1 MKTKILL
8 LLSLFSIAMS
18 MEIKAAE
25 AYAVLN
31 GSTLTFYY
39 DADKAKRAGTV
50 YELNRLSF
58 EPKWYSN
65 ADKISTVVFN
75 SSFSE
80 ARPTTTH
87 YWFKNMTKLT
97 SIVGMRYL
105 NTSKVTRMSH
115 MFQNCS
121 SLTSLDLSSFDTSNV
136 TDIFYMF
143 WGCSSLTSLDLSSF
157 DTTNVTLMDGMFA
170 GCSNLTYL
178 NLSSFNTPK
187 VIDMGY
193 MFWRCASLTS
203 LNLSTFD
210 TSNVTDIGS
219 MFRDC
224 SSLTSLN
231 LSRFTTSKVTDMSYL
246 FDHCSSLTNLDLSS
260 FDTSNVTKMNF
271 MFDCCSSLTSLDLS
285 SFNTS
290 NVTDMYS
297 MFRSCYSLISLELS
311 NFDTSNVTN
320 MNFMFDCCSSLTS
333 LDLSSFNTSNVTE
346 MSSIL
351 YGCSSLTNLNI
362 SSTMEN
368 MNDNSCEN
376 VGTTSSPCTIYAPE
390 GFDFGVDTSGDYF
403 QWKGG
408 YFKLGK
414 EEAPKETYA
423 VLTDDEYSGG
433 KRLSFYYDSEKSSHD
448 EGTVYSLNEGANFPD
463 WNTEETAASITS
475 VGYHCDFEDARP
487 TSGYCWFY
495 EMGNLERIDDGQF
508 LNTSE
513 MTNMAGMFFYC
524 SKLSYIG
531 AYNFDTSKATN
542 MWAMFYGCSALEE
555 LDVSGFNTSNVT
567 DMTGMFCY
575 CSSLTS
581 LDLSSFD
588 TSKSTSF
595 NGMFYGC
602 SGLTSLNL
610 GGFDI
615 SSATDTQ
622 NMLAYCTGLKELTV
636 SLSMQDLADGACAGI
651 GTASSPC
658 TIYAPAGFNFGVS
671 TTGSYFQWKGGYFK
685 LGAQTALL
693 GDVNAS
699 GTVTLAD
706 AICEISWLLEQNP
719 PVFVEAVADY
729 NQDNVVSAS
738 DAIAIIQYVATVE
751 PSPINP
757 DVPDPDVTKI
767 LDELGL
773 LRPTLN
779 GFDLPLADLRGYT
792 AFTMDVTLP
801 DGETLASAKLGTHSV
816 AVTPL
821 GGNRYRIVAWS
832 MDMAEIGS
840 GTTLHCT
847 TTGGS
852 PASAII
858 NNIRIVD
865 LQTRE
870 HGARAVE
877 CTPDGIHYMDKAPD
891 TSSPRYRI
899 DGTRIA
905 TPHRGIVIENGRK
918 VVVRQ

>member
-25 AYAVLN
+25 AYAVIAD
-31 GSTLTFYY
+31 STMTLYY
-39 DADKAKRAGTV
+39 DDFKSTRSGNIFTT
-50 YELNRLSF
+50 ELNRIYEFNSVARYTPSWYKSAYKNSVKTIVFDVSF
-58 EPKWYSN
+58 AAARP
-65 ADKISTVVFN
+65 ISTYCWF
-75 SSFSE
+75 SSM
-80 ARPTTTH
+80 
-87 YWFKNMTKLT
+87 KNLT
-97 SIVGMRYL
+97 SIRNMQYL
-105 NTSKVTRMSH
+105 NTSNTTEMSD
-115 MFQNCS
+115 MFSFNPK
-121 SLTSLDLSSFDTSNV
+121 LTSLDLSYFNTSNA
-136 TDIFYMF
+136 TSIWRMF
-143 WGCSSLTSLDLSSF
+143 GSCTGLKHLDLSHF
-157 DTTNVTLMDGMFA
+157 D
-170 GCSNLTYL
+170 
-178 NLSSFNTPK
+178 
-187 VIDMGY
+187 
-193 MFWRCASLTS
+193 
-203 LNLSTFD
+203 
-210 TSNVTDIGS
+210 
-219 MFRDC
+219 
-224 SSLTSLN
+224 
-231 LSRFTTSKVTDMSYL
+231 TSKVTSMAALCDRCY
-246 FDHCSSLTNLDLSS
+246 SLESID
-260 FDTSNVTKMNF
+260 V
-271 MFDCCSSLTSLDLS
+271 S

-290 NVTDMYS
+290 NVKYFYA
-297 MFRSCYSLISLELS
+297 MFYDCRNLMKLDLS
-311 NFDTSNVTN
+311 NFDTSKATQSYTIAQYC
-320 MNFMFDCCSSLTS
+320 DSLKE
-333 LDLSSFNTSNVTE
+333 LR
-346 MSSIL
+346 
-351 YGCSSLTNLNI
+351 I
-362 SSTMEN
+362 SSTMGN
-368 MNDNSCEN
+368 LSSNAWKGLGSA
-376 VGTTSSPCTIYAPE
+376 SSPCSIFAPE
-390 GFDFGVDTSGDYF
+390 DFNFGVDTSGSYF
-403 QWKGG
+403 NWKGG

-414 EEAPKETYA
+414 EEAPKEAYA

-433 KRLSFYYDSEKSSHD
+433 KRLSFYYDSEKSSHV

-602 SGLTSLNL
+602 SGLTGLNL

-651 GTASSPC
+651 GTAASPC

-699 GTVTLAD
+699 GSVTLAD

-816 AVTPL
+816 AVNPL
-821 GGNRYRIVAWS
+821 GANRYRIVAWS

-865 LQTRE
+865 LQTGE
-870 HGARAVE
+870 HGARAVK

>member
-1 MKTKILL
+1 
-8 LLSLFSIAMS
+8 MS
-18 MEIKAAE
+18 
-25 AYAVLN
+25 N
-31 GSTLTFYY
+31 
-39 DADKAKRAGTV
+39 
-50 YELNRLSF
+50 
-58 EPKWYSN
+58 
-65 ADKISTVVFN
+65 
-75 SSFSE
+75 
-80 ARPTTTH
+80 
-87 YWFKNMTKLT
+87 LT
-97 SIVGMRYL
+97 SITGLSYL
-105 NTSKVTRMSH
+105 NTSEVTNMRS
-115 MFQNCS
+115 MFYDCYDLAN
-121 SLTSLDLSSFDTSNV
+121 LD
-136 TDIFYMF
+136 
-143 WGCSSLTSLDLSSF
+143 G
-157 DTTNVTLMDGMFA
+157 
-170 GCSNLTYL
+170 NLL
-178 NLSSFNTPK
+178 NL
-187 VIDMGY
+187 
-193 MFWRCASLTS
+193 A
-203 LNLSTFD
+203 
-210 TSNVTDIGS
+210 
-219 MFRDC
+219 
-224 SSLTSLN
+224 
-231 LSRFTTSKVTDMSYL
+231 
-246 FDHCSSLTNLDLSS
+246 
-260 FDTSNVTKMNF
+260 
-271 MFDCCSSLTSLDLS
+271 
-285 SFNTS
+285 
-290 NVTDMYS
+290 
-297 MFRSCYSLISLELS
+297 LS
-311 NFDTSNVTN
+311 NFDTSNVTD
-320 MNFMFDCCSSLTS
+320 MFGMFRHCTGLTDI
-333 LDLSSFNTSNVTE
+333 DLSNFNTSNVKDMGDMFSDCNELTDIDLSNFNTSSVKDMAGMFAGCAGLTDIDLSNFDTSNVTDMAAMFYGCRGLTDIDLSNFNTSNVTRME
-346 MSSIL
+346 DMFHDCSELTDINLSNFDTSNVTDMSMMFHECN
-351 YGCSSLTNLNI
+351 GLTNIDLSNFNTSNVTDMDNMFYACI
-362 SSTMEN
+362 SLSKISLSSTMEN
-368 MNDNSCEN
+368 LPSELCSYI
-376 VGTTSSPCTIYAPE
+376 GTISSPCTIYAPE

-423 VLTDDEYSGG
+423 VLADDGYSGG

-448 EGTVYSLNEGANFPD
+448 EGTVYSMNEGANFPD
-463 WNTEETAASITS
+463 WNTEETAASITA

-487 TSGYCWFY
+487 ASGYCWFY

-602 SGLTSLNL
+602 SGLTNLNL

-699 GTVTLAD
+699 GSVTLAD

-858 NNIRIVD
+858 SNIRIVD
-865 LQTRE
+865 LQTGE
-870 HGARAVE
+870 HGASAVE
-877 CTPDGIHYMDKAPD
+877 CTPDGIRYMDKAPD